1 MSRFIDYLRHHWKFR
16 QFLVLG
22 LLSGATILAFK
33 YEQFR
38 ARYTD
43 ICLTAIGGYLAQ
55 LKPQNDD

>member
-1 MSRFIDYLRHHWKFR
+1 M
-16 QFLVLG
+16 G

-38 ARYTD
+38 ARYAD